1 MKNLIVGELAYK
13 RPGNYEDKKKAL
25 EVMYS
30 KADWFAGK
38 YIVLDS
44 RTCKIVGGGLVGPG
58 CVNKIMPVDDKLILD
73 TDYGVKVYDS
83 RFDVAYSCGKAG
95 VIEAG
100 KIYGYTYIVLRDN
113 ELILLNNEGSNVIPV
128 KVLKKDDW
136 MAGVGGFLLS
146 VDYDICMM
154 FELRANYDKNN
165 TIRINENG
173 TIELVKLYNDITDHF
188 DIKVRRMFKLNE
200 SLYYLLDIQT
210 ESGVVQEIAEKFYV
224 DDILNDFKLVIKGVC
239 AEDKEKLLNGY
250 EAMPKCVIGLMGRE
264 GLVLPLNGYEVMPKC
279 AIGLVDRAGL
289 VLPLNYHIEYIYK
302 LTSNSFGVV
311 VGESVVVVDKN
322 LNIIVGPEVLR
333 RNSTFTGDKTP
344 VIMNASDSAATI
356 YIDNT
361 PVGKIVDKGHE
372 NPNLRT
378 VFGNDYVSVQ
388 VLKNRPLIWSND
400 KKKAFNELIEG
411 IEQNNQDRYLEIRKS
426 LFGGVLNDN
435 R

>member
-1 MKNLIVGELAYK
+1 MGIEGNMKNLIVGELAYK
-13 RPGNYEDKKKAL
+13 RPSNYEDKKKAL

-44 RTCKIVGGGLVGPG
+44 RTCKIVGGGLVGPS
-58 CVNKIMPVDDKLILD
+58 CVNKIVPVDDKLILD

-136 MAGVGGFLLS
+136 MAGVGGFLIS

-154 FELRANYDKNN
+154 FELRANYDKDN

-173 TIELVKLYNDITDHF
+173 TIELVELYNDITDHF

-224 DDILNDFKLVIKGVC
+224 DDILNGFKLVIKGVY

-250 EAMPKCVIGLMGRE
+250 EVT
-264 GLVLPLNGYEVMPKC
+264 PKC
-279 AIGLVDRAGL
+279 ATGLVDRAGL
-289 VLPLNYHIEYIYK
+289 VLPLNYRIEYIYK

-322 LNIIVGPEVLR
+322 LNIIIGPEVLR
-333 RNSTFTGDKTP
+333 RNSTFTGGKNP
-344 VIMNASDSAATI
+344 VIMNASNSAATI

-388 VLKNRPLIWSND
+388 VLKNRPLIWNND
-400 KKKAFNELIEG
+400 KKRVFNELIEG

>member
-1 MKNLIVGELAYK
+1 MGIEGNMKNLIVGELAYK
-13 RPGNYEDKKKAL
+13 RPSNYEDKKKAL

-44 RTCKIVGGGLVGPG
+44 RTCKIVGGGLVGPS
-58 CVNKIMPVDDKLILD
+58 CVNKIVPVDDKLILD

-83 RFDVAYSCGKAG
+83 RFDAVYSCGKAG

-136 MAGVGGFLLS
+136 MAGVGGFLIS

-154 FELRANYDKNN
+154 FELRANYDKDN

-173 TIELVKLYNDITDHF
+173 TIELVELYNDITDHF

-224 DDILNDFKLVIKGVC
+224 DDILNGFKLVIKGVC
-239 AEDKEKLLNGY
+239 AEDKEK
-250 EAMPKCVIGLMGRE
+250 M
-264 GLVLPLNGYEVMPKC
+264 LNGYEVMPKC
-279 AIGLVDRAGL
+279 ATGLVGREGL

-344 VIMNASDSAATI
+344 VIMNASNSAATI

-400 KKKAFNELIEG
+400 KKKVFNELIEG

-426 LFGGVLNDN
+426 LFVGEFNDN